1 MVRVID
7 AIRRAIEKHRHFC
20 CFEFFVPKTE
30 AGAANLY
37 DRIQRMS
44 CFEPL
49 FCSVTW
55 GDDGTTAEQSIE
67 IAATSQSLLCL
78 DMQVNITGHSS
89 TPAEMRA
96 WLSALK
102 TRGVHNLCVLRGGT
116 AHPASDG
123 KVHFPYAA
131 DLVKFIRSEFGDH
144 FGIAVAGYPEG
155 HEDCPDHALS
165 LQHLKAKV
173 DAGADLIITN
183 MIFDPHVFLKFC
195 SDCREAG
202 ILCPIL
208 PGLMPINSYAQFKRW
223 QKQAPAGTAEISE
236 KLHGVRNDDSAVR
249 QIGAEITQQII
260 KTLFRHGVRGV
271 YFFTMNQE
279 AVVSKVLEGLDF
291 GNAPHRDLPWKPA
304 CSEERRIKE
313 RVRPIHWAGRT
324 KSYLAQTDGWDEF
337 PNGRW
342 GDMRSPA
349 FREDTTYHTQL
360 VLQSRSRSCPHLLS
374 INSLPDVCNVFL
386 QFLQGVGTLPWS
398 DDISSEAVLLMDS
411 VLVPLNCR
419 GLLTINSQPSVNA
432 ARSDNNYVGW
442 GPLGGY
448 VYQKQYLEFFCSP
461 EHARIVF
468 ATFDRY
474 PSLCYMAVNAKGAW
488 IKNSDNTGEGDVTAV
503 TWGVFPGCEILQPT
517 IVSREMFQTWG
528 KEAFE
533 LWTMPFRNSCEV
545 PPVIASIQDTWVL
558 INVVDNEYVA
568 SPTPLTAAVEEL
580 SGKLPPLVS
589 PAPKKHSH
597 GKGRGGSNRS
607 FDDIA
612 ELVHLQQGQQ
622 SAATVAAPCSPLLVT
637 AQSAAV

>member
-55 GDDGTTAEQSIE
+55 GDEGTTAEQSIE
-67 IAATSQSLLCL
+67 IAATSQSLLSI
-78 DMQVNITGHSS
+78 DMQVNITGYSS
-89 TPAEMRA
+89 TPSEMRA
-96 WLSALK
+96 WLTLLK
-102 TRGVHNLCVLRGGT
+102 NRGVHNLCVLRGCT
-116 AHPASDG
+116 AHAASDG
-123 KVHFPYAA
+123 KVHFPHAS
-131 DLVKFIRSEFGDH
+131 DLVSFVRQEFGDH

-155 HEDCPDHALS
+155 HEDCPDHAQS
-165 LQHLKAKV
+165 LLHLKAKV
-173 DAGADLIITN
+173 DAGADLIITH
-183 MIFDPHVFLKFC
+183 MIFDPQVFLKFC
-195 SDCREAG
+195 SDCREIG
-202 ILCPIL
+202 IACPIL
-208 PGLMPINSYAQFKRW
+208 PGVMPINSFAQFKRW
-223 QKQAPAGTAEISE
+223 QKQAPAGTNEILA
-236 KLHGVRNDDSAVR
+236 KLHPVRNDDSAVR
-249 QIGAEITQQII
+249 RIGAEITQQII
-260 KTLFRHGVRGV
+260 KALFRSGVRGV

-279 AVVSKVLEGLDF
+279 AVISQVLEGMDF
-291 GNAPHRDLPWKPA
+291 GSAPHRDLPWKPA
-304 CSEERRIKE
+304 CSEERRNKE

-324 KSYLAQTDGWDEF
+324 KSYLARTDGWDEF

-342 GDMRSPA
+342 GDTRSPA

-374 INSLPDVCNVFL
+374 INSLSDVCNVFL
-386 QFLQGVGTLPWS
+386 QFLQGVGTLPWCE
-398 DDISSEAVLLMDS
+398 DISSEAGLLMDR
-411 VLVPLNCR
+411 VLVPLNTR

-432 ARSDNNYVGW
+432 ARSDHSCVGW

-468 ATFDRY
+468 STFDRH
-474 PSLCYMAVNAKGAW
+474 PSLSYMAINAKGTW
-488 IKNSDNTGEGDVTAV
+488 VRNTCVGENDVTAV

-533 LWTMPFRNSCEV
+533 LWAMPFRNSCEV
-545 PPVIASIQDTWVL
+545 PPVILSIQESWVL

-568 SPTPLTAAVEEL
+568 SPTPLTVAVEEL
-580 SGKLPPLVS
+580 GSKLPQLVS
-589 PAPKKHSH
+589 FVPKKQCH
-597 GKGRGGSNRS
+597 KNRGAYNRS

-612 ELVHLQQGQQ
+612 EIAQQPLQV
-622 SAATVAAPCSPLLVT
+622 TAPLSPLT
-637 AQSAAV
+637 SKPE